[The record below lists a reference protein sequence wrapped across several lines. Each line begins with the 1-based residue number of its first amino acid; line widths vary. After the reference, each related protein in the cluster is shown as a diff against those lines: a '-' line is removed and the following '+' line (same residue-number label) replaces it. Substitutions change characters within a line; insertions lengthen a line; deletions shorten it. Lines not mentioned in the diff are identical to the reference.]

1 MLKGNLEE
9 IKGQTSETPKITKI
23 RQLGYISLYK
33 KCNTC
38 NIIRPQ
44 RTTHCGCCNNCIQRF
59 DHHCPWIGTCVGLRN
74 YSYFYLFLLF
84 LNISQFFNLAI
95 CITHIVLNTK
105 NHLKKNKDNKKIAL
119 RYAFGENII
128 SLYIVIYILIS
139 MIFTTELFFYH
150 TSLIFNNM
158 STKIEIKHYT
168 KNPFGN
174 KYARSKSWNIKNVLF
189 PQRPKK
195 SLFDIF
201 YYNESTYL
209 KQQKYKNRIRNIRT
223 GSEHSKETEINLTSE
238 ISFQNIDDNPNSK
251 SELTPKL
258 TEKIKKQINNEIITT
273 GIENENDANNKDNII
288 SNENNDINIEIKDI
302 NNLCKMNISSKQ
314 STFNSNDFEIKNTK
328 IYKTNTVNIQE
339 INNDINCHE
348 KSDSQL

>member
-1 MLKGNLEE
+1 MIVIIILFCITSFLLFFIGLIDPGLMLKGNLEE

-189 PQRPKK
+189 PQRPKNHF
-195 SLFDIF
+195 LIYFTIM
-201 YYNESTYL
+201 
-209 KQQKYKNRIRNIRT
+209 
-223 GSEHSKETEINLTSE
+223 NLL
-238 ISFQNIDDNPNSK
+238 I
-251 SELTPKL
+251 
-258 TEKIKKQINNEIITT
+258 
-273 GIENENDANNKDNII
+273 
-288 SNENNDINIEIKDI
+288 
-302 NNLCKMNISSKQ
+302 
-314 STFNSNDFEIKNTK
+314 
-328 IYKTNTVNIQE
+328 
-339 INNDINCHE
+339 
-348 KSDSQL
+348 